1 MWWSGLRGAIALALA
16 CEVPNAEGGPHDRIV
31 AVTIVVCMVTIFGF
45 GGSTSALLAR
55 MKVKVRTARASAD
68 ALRAR
73 APAVRPCGWCAWLEA
88 LRASPPLRFA
98 APLIGMPG
106 SEPSLLAPCAAGATA
121 PLARLPPRAP
131 PFQRRSLLPPLPRPP
146 CCVRARR

>member
-73 APAVRPCGWCAWLEA
+73 ARPLCGRAAGALGSKACA
-88 LRASPPLRFA
+88 PPLRCG
-98 APLIGMPG
+98 L
-106 SEPSLLAPCAAGATA
+106 
-121 PLARLPPRAP
+121 RLR
-131 PFQRRSLLPPLPRPP
+131 
-146 CCVRARR
+146 